1 MKDLEGMIF
10 TSTSGQKYLLTEKV
24 DKQGSQGVVYEES
37 TGKFIIKLY
46 KKGNDYQNRN
56 TLNKLEWLIK
66 QSYPDQFIKP
76 LDIFTEPYIG
86 YAMEKVVDHV
96 SLNKLLVPAKNMT
109 MSEWYNEETGG
120 LRRRLFL
127 GYKIAMQFAL
137 LHESNR
143 AYCDISGNNIL
154 VNKDPSVASICMID
168 IDNIYIPGGDSGN
181 ILGTS
186 RYMAPEIVNK
196 QMPPDIFTDAYSL
209 AVILFELLRC
219 GHPYVGDMVED
230 GTIEQQEQAYRGFY
244 PYVDEEDSPN
254 VSTQMLPAEVV
265 FTTKLAELFYKTFV
279 KGKENRMA
287 RTTARE
293 FALACLEASNKVMK
307 CSNPDCVHW
316 HFASPD
322 KNRKYFCPWC
332 DEENPRPVFLQFKD
346 RYYVEEEKTKKKVL
360 KEERSVESFVLREE
374 KNAVTNNYISNLY
387 VKRDKFSKPVDRYFL
402 VNKAKD
408 GKFYLVN
415 DKNSHLYLMKA
426 GTEKMIPITRDLGPI
441 EICYKDKVFFDDID
455 IDVSEEPNAEI
466 DGKYRGLVFRYGV
479 FL

>member
-1 MKDLEGMIF
+1 VKDLEGMII
-10 TSTSGQKYLLTEKV
+10 TSISGQNYLLTEKV
-24 DKQGSQGVVYEES
+24 DKQGAQGVVYEES

-46 KKGNDYQNRN
+46 KRGNEFQNRN
-56 TLNKLEWLIK
+56 RLNKLEWLAK

-76 LDIFTEPYIG
+76 LDLFVEPYIG

-96 SLNKLLVPAKNMT
+96 SLNKLLVPSREMSL
-109 MSEWYNEETGG
+109 SEWYNEETGG

-154 VNKDPSVASICMID
+154 VNKDPGVASICMID

-186 RYMAPEIVNK
+186 RYMAPEIMNK
-196 QMPPDIFTDAYSL
+196 QMQPDIFTDDYSL

-230 GTIEQQEQAYRGFY
+230 GTPEQQEQAYRGLY

-254 VSTQMLPAEVV
+254 MSTQMLPAEVV
-265 FTTKLAELFYKTFV
+265 FTTKLANLFHKTFV
-279 KGKENRMA
+279 KGKENRVA
-287 RTTARE
+287 RATARE

-307 CSNPDCVHW
+307 CPECGHW

-332 DEENPRPVFLQFKD
+332 DEENSRPFFLQFKD
-346 RYYVEEEKTKKKVL
+346 RYYVLDAKTRKRVVMEEQP
-360 KEERSVESFVLREE
+360 VESFVLREE
-374 KNAVTNNYISNLY
+374 KNAITNNYISNLY
-387 VKRDKFSKPVDRYFL
+387 VKRDKFSRPVDQYFAI
-402 VNKAKD
+402 NKAKD

-415 DKNSHLYLMKA
+415 SKNSVLYLLKN
-426 GTEKMIPITRDLGPI
+426 GQKTRVPITKDLGAV
-441 EICYKDKVFFDDID
+441 EIGYKDRIFFSDID
-455 IDVSEEPNAEI
+455 IDIMADPNSEI
-466 DGKYRGLVFRYGV
+466 DDKYKGLVFRYAI

>member
-1 MKDLEGMIF
+1 MKDLEGMII
-10 TSTSGQKYLLTEKV
+10 TSISGQNYLLTEKV
-24 DKQGSQGVVYEES
+24 DKQGAQGVVYEES

-46 KKGNDYQNRN
+46 KRGNEFQNRN
-56 TLNKLEWLIK
+56 RLNKLEWLAK

-76 LDIFTEPYIG
+76 LDLFVEPYIG

-96 SLNKLLVPAKNMT
+96 SLNKLLVPSREMSL
-109 MSEWYNEETGG
+109 SEWYNEETGG

-154 VNKDPSVASICMID
+154 VNKDPGVASICMID

-186 RYMAPEIVNK
+186 RYMAPEIMNK
-196 QMPPDIFTDAYSL
+196 QMQPDIFTDDYSL

-230 GTIEQQEQAYRGFY
+230 GTPEQQEQAYRGLY

-254 VSTQMLPAEVV
+254 MSTQMLPAEVV
-265 FTTKLAELFYKTFV
+265 FTTKLANLFHKTFV
-279 KGKENRMA
+279 KGKENRVA
-287 RTTARE
+287 RATARE

-307 CSNPDCVHW
+307 CPECGHW

-332 DEENPRPVFLQFKD
+332 DEENSRPFFLQFKD
-346 RYYVEEEKTKKKVL
+346 RYYVLDAKTRKRVVMEEQP
-360 KEERSVESFVLREE
+360 VESFVLREE
-374 KNAVTNNYISNLY
+374 KNAITNNYISNLY
-387 VKRDKFSKPVDRYFL
+387 VKRDKFSRPVDQYFAI
-402 VNKAKD
+402 NKAKD

-415 DKNSHLYLMKA
+415 SKNSVLYLLKN
-426 GTEKMIPITRDLGPI
+426 GQKTRVPITKDLGAV
-441 EICYKDKVFFDDID
+441 EIGYKDRIFFSDID
-455 IDVSEEPNAEI
+455 IDIMADPNSEI
-466 DGKYRGLVFRYGV
+466 DDKYKGLVFRYAI

>member
-1 MKDLEGMIF
+1 MII
-10 TSTSGQKYLLTEKV
+10 TSTSGHNYLLTEKV

-46 KKGNDYQNRN
+46 RKGNEYQNRN
-56 TLNKLEWLIK
+56 RLNKLEWLSK

-86 YAMEKVVDHV
+86 YVMEKVINHV
-96 SLNKLLVPAKNMT
+96 SLNKLLVPSKDKSL
-109 MSEWYNEETGG
+109 SEWYNEETGG

-154 VNKDPSVASICMID
+154 VNKDPGVASICMID

-196 QMPPDIFTDAYSL
+196 QMQPDIFTDDYSL
-209 AVILFELLRC
+209 AVIIFELLRC
-219 GHPYVGDMVED
+219 GHPYVGDMIED

-254 VSTQMLPAEVV
+254 ASTQMLPADVV
-265 FTTKLAELFYKTFV
+265 FTTKLAELFHRTFV
-279 KGKENRMA
+279 KGKENRVVRA
-287 RTTARE
+287 NARE
-293 FALACLEASNKVMK
+293 IALACLEASNKVMK
-307 CSNPDCVHW
+307 CSECGHW
-316 HFASPD
+316 HFASPNKD
-322 KNRKYFCPWC
+322 RKYFCPWC
-332 DEENPRPVFLQFKD
+332 DEENQRPCFLQFKD
-346 RYYVEEEKTKKKVL
+346 RYYVADSKEKKRIIMQEKPVD
-360 KEERSVESFVLREE
+360 SFVLREE

-387 VKRDKFSKPVDRYFL
+387 IKRDKFSKPVDQYFAL
-402 VNKAKD
+402 NKAKD

-415 DKNSHLYLMKA
+415 VKNSILYLQKA
-426 GTEKMIPITRDLGPI
+426 GSKSRIAVTKDSDPI
-441 EICYKDKVFFDDID
+441 EIGYKDMLFFRDID
-455 IDVSEEPNAEI
+455 INLNEEPDAVI
-466 DGKYRGLVFRYGV
+466 DDKYLGLIFRYAI

>member
-1 MKDLEGMIF
+1 MKDLEGMII
-10 TSTSGQKYLLTEKV
+10 TSTSGQNYLLTEKI
-24 DKQGSQGVVYEES
+24 DKQGAQGVVYEES

-46 KKGNDYQNRN
+46 KRGNEFQNRN
-56 TLNKLEWLIK
+56 RLNKLEWLSK

-76 LDIFTEPYIG
+76 LDIFVEPYIG
-86 YAMEKVVDHV
+86 YAMEKVVNHV
-96 SLNKLLVPAKNMT
+96 SLNKLLVPSRKMS

-154 VNKDPSVASICMID
+154 VNKDPGVASICMID

-196 QMPPDIFTDAYSL
+196 QMQPDIFTDDYSL

-230 GTIEQQEQAYRGFY
+230 GTPEQQEQAYRGLF

-254 VSTQMLPAEVV
+254 YSTQMLPKEVV
-265 FTTKLAELFYKTFV
+265 FTTKLANLFHKTFV
-279 KGKENRMA
+279 KGKENRVA

-307 CSNPDCVHW
+307 CPECGHW
-316 HFASPD
+316 HYASPD

-332 DEENPRPVFLQFKD
+332 DEENTRPFFLQFKD
-346 RYYVEEEKTKKKVL
+346 RYYVLDAKTRKRVVKKEHPVD
-360 KEERSVESFVLREE
+360 SFVLREE
-374 KNAVTNNYISNLY
+374 KNAITNNYISNLY
-387 VKRDKFSKPVDRYFL
+387 VKRDKFSRPVAQYFA

-415 DKNSHLYLMKA
+415 SKNSVLYLLKK
-426 GTEKMIPITRDLGPI
+426 GQKTIVPITKDLGAV
-441 EICYKDKVFFDDID
+441 EIGYKDLIFFSHINID
-455 IDVSEEPNAEI
+455 LVRDPDAEI
-466 DGKYRGLVFRYGV
+466 DDKYKGLVFRYAI